1 MKQDCQESN
10 KIFISEAAG
19 SIDIEHLKSE
29 KEKTLIK
36 FYDDYGYGFDTHRSF
51 ERNEDENK

>member
-36 FYDDYGYGFDTHRSF
+36 FYDDYGYGFDTPRSF
-51 ERNEDENK
+51 ERDENE